1 MGNNEEKRLNG
12 DVEGSEAG
20 GAGRATTRRRGR
32 GVSTSEGEAVIEA
45 LIGLRG
51 PGAWFRKNSGV
62 NTNLAGE
69 TGVTAWFETA
79 RAGRG
84 EFCGSIWR
92 GCGVVER
99 GDGSE

>member
-1 MGNNEEKRLNG
+1 
-12 DVEGSEAG
+12 
-20 GAGRATTRRRGR
+20 
-32 GVSTSEGEAVIEA
+32 VSTSEGEAVIEA